1 MAKSVDHGLGGKDNA
16 KSRER
21 RARKAERQKEVAH
34 KALKVVKKK
43 KTIIKEVV
51 YDDDA
56 RVAYLTNFRQRK
68 TERRK
73 FGLAMQI
80 VKDKKAHK
88 DSIKDRRAVLK
99 LAQAG
104 PETLKR
110 KKRNGQAESSDDEEE
125 EEEEEEKEEED
136 RKSSKTNAVFAD
148 ETTVDMF
155 GGEVAVEIGSDI
167 EEEDDTVTPELK
179 HYMQERTARLQ
190 GQQLSK
196 FEKAVKKVQASGVL
210 SQKKKKKHK
219 KREGD
224 EEATGPPKKGKGPA
238 AKGSRPG
245 SNSKAQTKYAR
256 VAKVKGL
263 LAKAGASK
271 GGHST
276 FKGGSKK

>member
-1 MAKSVDHGLGGKDNA
+1 MGKSIDHGLGGKDNA

-21 RARKAERQKEVAH
+21 RARKAERQKEVAF

-43 KTIIKEVV
+43 KAIVKEVV
-51 YDDDA
+51 YDDEA
-56 RVAYLTNFRQRK
+56 RVQWLTTFRQRK

-88 DSIKDRRAVLK
+88 EIIKGKRIALKRA
-99 LAQAG
+99 QDG
-104 PETLKR
+104 PEILQR
-110 KKRNGQAESSDDEEE
+110 KKRKGDSSDEEE
-125 EEEEEEKEEED
+125 EGEDDEGGAEEQEQEG
-136 RKSSKTNAVFAD
+136 SGKTNAVYAD

-155 GGEVAVEIGSDI
+155 GGEVAVEIGGEI
-167 EEEDDTVTPELK
+167 EEEEDTISPELK
-179 HYMQERTARLQ
+179 QYMHEKSLREH

-224 EEATGPPKKGKGPA
+224 DAAAAAPRRGGKA
-238 AKGSRPG
+238 NAKGSRPG
-245 SNSKAQTKYAR
+245 SGSKAAAKYAK

-263 LAKAGASK
+263 MAKAGASK
-271 GGHST
+271 GGG
-276 FKGGSKK
+276 FKAGKK